1 MGNKYKIIND
11 RSCLGV
17 MAYGKNIKELFEHSA
32 FAMFSQIAAPA
43 KGARRETY
51 KITVTADNTEELL
64 IAFLRQ
70 VLYYY
75 SVRKTLLC
83 GFDIMLLTEN
93 KVHAKLTGE
102 EIIPRHKIL
111 KNLKSVQYG
120 ELRIVKTRAGY
131 KTHIVFE
138 VK

>member
-64 IAFLRQ
+64 IAFFGI
-70 VLYYY
+70 
-75 SVRKTLLC
+75 T
-83 GFDIMLLTEN
+83 I
-93 KVHAKLTGE
+93 TG
-102 EIIPRHKIL
+102 IIFMGYLFNAIL
-111 KNLKSVQYG
+111 
-120 ELRIVKTRAGY
+120 
-131 KTHIVFE
+131 
-138 VK
+138 